1 MLAALASASPKAVEP
16 VAPISALSPLTPA
29 VPLVVPKLIPAAEFK
44 EPTISIP
51 ARFPSDSAPPK
62 LGEWATVAV
71 SQPSVAFDGARTQE
85 GVLSPRAESKDSS
98 LGPRLAAPVK
108 RGYGVPL
115 RVAAAASLS
124 VAALVPIAKGEAP
137 PTALAYGLAA
147 AWTLALG
154 LELLYRTYR
163 AGRWIVRR
171 GKAPERRWLGPATA
185 VAVGLGLGAAI
196 GGASSRAPGPV
207 VEKAASVLAPELG
220 VRDAG
225 TALSEEALALLAANP
240 AAAKTAE
247 RLRGLKAPEVF
258 VAARSELPLRYEP
271 RIHAL
276 LVSPKA
282 LAERGWT
289 ADAFVRSPE
298 LQRRLAR
305 ELEADAARELFR
317 MSQARANP
325 LYDGNNL
332 DGGPIEAEQEAL
344 LFEHDYVHARL
355 LADPHA
361 PLDPAALSRYET
373 MLGSFK
379 AGLREHDGLA
389 EVSRRGY
396 WNAGHYR
403 GLFMHREFN
412 WPEHAVEG
420 YMLLARRAKTIGER
434 ADYLFLASDLAAREG
449 VRFKKPLP

>member
-1 MLAALASASPKAVEP
+1 MKR
-16 VAPISALSPLTPA
+16 TY
-29 VPLVVPKLIPAAEFK
+29 
-44 EPTISIP
+44 
-51 ARFPSDSAPPK
+51 
-62 LGEWATVAV
+62 
-71 SQPSVAFDGARTQE
+71 GA
-85 GVLSPRAESKDSS
+85 
-98 LGPRLAAPVK
+98 
-108 RGYGVPL
+108 PL
-115 RVAAAASLS
+115 RIAAAASLS
-124 VAALVPIAKGEAP
+124 IAALAPIAKGGVPA
-137 PTALAYGLAA
+137 TALVYGLAA
-147 AWTLALG
+147 AWTLAFG
-154 LELLYRTYR
+154 LEALYRVYR
-163 AGRWIVRR
+163 AGRWAVRR
-171 GKAPERRWLGPATA
+171 GKAPEFETRPAWKRALAAAGALAT
-185 VAVGLGLGAAI
+185 GLALGAGI
-196 GGASSRAPGPV
+196 GSAPSKAPGQV
-207 VEKAASVLAPELG
+207 VEKAASVLSPELG

-225 TALSEEALALLAANP
+225 TALSEEALALFASNP

-289 ADAFVRSPE
+289 TDAFVRSPE

-332 DGGPIEAEQEAL
+332 DGGPIEAEQESL

-355 LADPHA
+355 SADPRA
-361 PLDPAALSRYET
+361 ALDPAALGRYET

-379 AGLREHDGLA
+379 AGLHDHDGLA

-403 GLFMHREFN
+403 GLFLHREFN

-420 YMLLARRAKTIGER
+420 YMLLARRATTIGER